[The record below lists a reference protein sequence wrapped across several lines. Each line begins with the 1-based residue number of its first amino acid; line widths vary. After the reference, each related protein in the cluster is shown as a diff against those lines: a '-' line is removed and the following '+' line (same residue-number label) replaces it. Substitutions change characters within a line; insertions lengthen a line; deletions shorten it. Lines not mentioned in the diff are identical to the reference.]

1 MSNNLKECGPKKS
14 GEATEK
20 VKTVFY
26 CIRKEVRVNKETEL
40 CGKGGK
46 RGIPCTITS
55 FVCEQSRKASRQIL
69 PLGHHPEC
77 ILLRC
82 IHLLS
87 VCYACQDSL
96 LGEWLVKVEGCG
108 RRERAR

>member
-46 RGIPCTITS
+46 RGIPCTIT
-55 FVCEQSRKASRQIL
+55 FCL
-69 PLGHHPEC
+69 
-77 ILLRC
+77 
-82 IHLLS
+82 
-87 VCYACQDSL
+87 
-96 LGEWLVKVEGCG
+96 
-108 RRERAR
+108 